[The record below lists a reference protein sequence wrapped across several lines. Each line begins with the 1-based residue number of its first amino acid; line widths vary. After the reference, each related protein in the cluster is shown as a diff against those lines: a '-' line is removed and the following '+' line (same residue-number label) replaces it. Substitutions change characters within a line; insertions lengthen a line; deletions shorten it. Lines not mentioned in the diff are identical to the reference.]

1 HRFGGFQS
9 RNNGFRWRSTHP
21 TSQRGT
27 LQGNAMINPFARA
40 IAILVALTGF
50 LANSARAIDN
60 IEIMAPAA
68 PGGGYDRT
76 ARALQN
82 TIEKEGLGKNV
93 TVVNVGG
100 AGGAIGLAQF
110 IRNKAGKSDAM
121 VVGGFGMVA
130 SFATNK
136 SPVTLADV
144 TPLAR
149 LTGEYTIVVVPTN
162 SPIRS
167 LAELITKY
175 KAAPRSVSWAGGS
188 AGGNDHIMA
197 ALIAQAV
204 GGDP

>member
-1 HRFGGFQS
+1 
-9 RNNGFRWRSTHP
+9 
-21 TSQRGT
+21 
-27 LQGNAMINPFARA
+27 MIDPFARIFA
-40 IAILVALTGF
+40 IATALLAFVA
-50 LANSARAIDN
+50 NPARAIDN

-76 ARALQN
+76 ARALQS

-144 TPLAR
+144 TRWHGSPANTR
-149 LTGEYTIVVVPTN
+149 
-162 SPIRS
+162 SWWCRPIRRSSRS
-167 LAELITKY
+167 LTSSRSTRRRRARCRGR
-175 KAAPRSVSWAGGS
+175 AARPAAMTTSWRR
-188 AGGNDHIMA
+188 
-197 ALIAQAV
+197 
-204 GGDP
+204 